1 MDRWE
6 GIDAFV
12 AVAES
17 GRFASAAALLGVSN
31 SHVSRLIARL
41 EERLQTRLFYRSTRQ
56 VRLTETGHTFLA
68 HCRRL
73 QDGFDEA
80 LHAVQDLEGTPKGML
95 RMTCALTYGERFVVP
110 LVNDFIARHP
120 QLRVEIELTNRTLD
134 IVQEGFD
141 LAVRLGRLSD
151 SRLVATRLAPRVM
164 YLCAAPDYL
173 ARRGLPT
180 TLEDLVQHDC
190 LVGTSDIWV
199 FQSNGS
205 VRTLRVSGR
214 WRCNS
219 GQAVLDAALRG
230 FGLCQL
236 PDYYVREPLGDGRLQ
251 AVLPHLQPPDTAVW
265 AVFPA
270 QRHRSPKVRL
280 LVEHLRQG
288 LSMRPEYQE
297 SSAALRSPA

>member
-1 MDRWE
+1 MNRWE

-12 AVAES
+12 SVAES
-17 GRFASAAALLGVSN
+17 GRFATAAALLGVST

-56 VRLTETGHTFLA
+56 VRLTETGRTFLA
-68 HCRRL
+68 HCQRL

-80 LHAVQDLEGTPKGML
+80 LHAVQDLEGAPKGLL

-110 LVNDFIARHP
+110 LVNEFIARHP

-151 SRLVATRLAPRVM
+151 SRLTATRLAPRVM
-164 YLCAAPDYL
+164 HLCAAPAYL
-173 ARRGLPT
+173 ARRGVPT
-180 TLEDLVQHDC
+180 TLDDLAQHDC
-190 LVGTSDIWV
+190 LIGTSDTWA
-199 FQSNGS
+199 FQSEGS

-251 AVLPHLQPPDTAVW
+251 ALLPDLQPPDTAVW

-280 LVEHLRQG
+280 LVDHLRDG
-288 LSMRPEYQE
+288 LAKRQEYQGR
-297 SSAALRSPA
+297 ATPHSPE